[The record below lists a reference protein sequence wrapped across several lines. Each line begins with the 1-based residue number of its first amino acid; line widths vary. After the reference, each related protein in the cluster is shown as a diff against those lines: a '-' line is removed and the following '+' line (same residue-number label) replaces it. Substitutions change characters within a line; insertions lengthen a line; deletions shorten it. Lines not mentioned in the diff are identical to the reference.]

1 MESTYKYMKTN
12 DQTGMTEMKI
22 AYCIEAK
29 EYVRAANLADKSGN
43 KELRDAVCNVGLASY
58 GKLVDRME
66 RHSIGK
72 NPTNLTAIASVYAEM
87 STLCRIK
94 GDAEAEKVYAAKK
107 EAADRECMSMI
118 SVKRE

>member
-1 MESTYKYMKTN
+1 MESTYKYMKT
-12 DQTGMTEMKI
+12 DGQTDMTEMKI
-22 AYCIEAK
+22 AYYVEAK

-58 GKLVDRME
+58 GKLVERME

-87 STLCRIK
+87 SRLSRIK
-94 GDAEAEKVYAAKK
+94 GDAEAEKAYASKK
-107 EAADRECMSMI
+107 EAADRECI
-118 SVKRE
+118 SIISAKRE